1 MRAIKQIIL
10 HQTGYPNDTVE
21 SITRWHTTPPGPDPK
36 NPKGLGWKTIGYHH
50 IITPDAVVHKTLPQ
64 GLVGNH
70 CSGDNAHSLGV
81 CCVGKGTAFPL
92 DVGYMSSEMFAALLR
107 LLQALLRAYPDVGP
121 RIYGHREKASGIQQ
135 HKSCPGF
142 DCSALRHLLT

>member
-1 MRAIKQIIL
+1 VRAIKQLVL
-10 HQTGYPNDTVE
+10 HQTGSSNDTVE
-21 SITRWHTTPPGPDPK
+21 SITRWHTTPPGSDLR
-36 NPKGLGWKTIGYHH
+36 NPKGMGWKTCGYHF
-50 IITPDAVVHKTLPQ
+50 IITPDAVVHKTLAQ
-64 GLVGNH
+64 GIIGNH
-70 CSGDNAHSLGV
+70 CAGDNAHSLGV
-81 CCVGKGTAFPL
+81 CCVGKGAAFPL

-107 LLQALLRAYPDVGP
+107 LLQALLRAYPEVGP